1 MKDELT
7 IALSD
12 RRVSI
17 DRTLWPQIGK
27 GSYSWHDGQVECQAN
42 RKHHAFVIVRQNFD
56 GRILVYGKITQDS
69 NWPEEG
75 NREVT
80 SGRIMESN
88 TDYRAAVR
96 SVGRELIAAETAIS
110 PQAVED
116 MIREC
121 LLSLPVEV
129 L

>member
-7 IALSD
+7 IELSD

-17 DRTLWPQIGK
+17 DRTLWPVIGS
-27 GSYSWHDGQVECQAN
+27 GSHIWHDGQVECQAN
-42 RKHHAFVIVRQNFD
+42 QKHHAFVKVRENSD

-69 NWPEEG
+69 NLRDEA

-80 SGRIMESN
+80 SGRIMDVD

-121 LLSLPVEV
+121 LLSLPIEE